1 MKTKL
6 TINCKQERITKKI
19 GKEKRLEKL
28 DEYRD
33 ELHEL
38 YNKYQDEAYLSE
50 DIWNHHHDL
59 TSSIFKL
66 MAKIEGKEYTTIQ
79 EENMKNWKVFYV
91 RKEDEE
97 KVSKLINELEKDRHY
112 KKSMTKK
119 QIHKEIRKQFYEVI
133 NEKFPQYDID
143 SDGFGRVQLVDG
155 RNAIEYHMSRHT
167 LCGYSDNSKQC
178 HDDELEM
185 EELLNEIVKQYNI

>member
-6 TINCKQERITKKI
+6 TINCKQERITKD
-19 GKEKRLEKL
+19 GVPVKESVNEDKFYNTRVQYTDPKSKKKFVGDVVRKDG
-28 DEYRD
+28 DEYKVNLGKDGRF
-33 ELHEL
+33 E
-38 YNKYQDEAYLSE
+38 KYILAKAK
-50 DIWNHHHDL
+50 DL
-59 TSSIFKL
+59 
-66 MAKIEGKEYTTIQ
+66 KI
-79 EENMKNWKVFYV
+79 
-91 RKEDEE
+91 
-97 KVSKLINELEKDRHY
+97 VSKSKKRTYESVNESK
-112 KKSMTKK
+112 TKK

-143 SDGFGRVQLVDG
+143 NDGFGRVQLVDG
-155 RNAIEYHMSRHT
+155 RNVIEYHMSRHT